1 MGYVVMIFANEG
13 QNIFQNENSLKFAS
27 NKIYLSALN
36 ISIFKIRIPLIENY
50 LDTVPI
56 MMIYSSH

>member
-1 MGYVVMIFANEG
+1 MGYVMMIFANEG
-13 QNIFQNENSLKFAS
+13 KKFFQNGKSLKFAS
-27 NKIYLSALN
+27 NKICLSVLN